1 MAKQQR
7 TTEAAK
13 AEPNTIAFRC
23 DTCDT
28 TLPPITIVA
37 TTEQHAAHRKAR
49 MVVRFQPD
57 TEALSAA
64 VTAHRRRHSCPSP
77 HLTATTD

>member
-7 TTEAAK
+7 TTEA
-13 AEPNTIAFRC
+13 EREIAFTC

-28 TLPPITIVA
+28 TITPVPIARI
-37 TTEQHAAHRKAR
+37 TEQRAAHRKATR
-49 MVVRFQPD
+49 VQRIQPD
-57 TEALSAA
+57 TAALSAA
-64 VTAHRRRHSCPSP
+64 VTAHRRRHGCPSP

>member
-7 TTEAAK
+7 TTEA
-13 AEPNTIAFRC
+13 EPKTEIAFTC

-28 TLPPITIVA
+28 TITPVPIARI
-37 TTEQHAAHRKAR
+37 TEQHAAHRKAR